1 MKEKRYYEMYQE
13 FYDESLNHHAERIKQ
28 YYKEKRSIGDGENET
43 YNHIVTTIIYKE
55 KTNLIISKQEFSKI
69 RLTYDNRDSLTHPDF
84 PNRIF
89 EKLKPVFN
97 EIDTDITFV
106 AILKDLAE
114 YHALSKLSSN
124 FRHNHQIYRMMYELN
139 DFSEFEVNEFYSPI
153 QSNPLIKKLHKLC
166 DKKKEVETKSEVE
179 TKKINNFNLNKRY
192 EDSFINL
199 YTELSK
205 YIIDPQKTTIKDF
218 KNVFTKNFYS
228 HDSKIYFNCESKLAT
243 LFLDKVRN
251 EKIFK
256 NLTQTKMAKSK
267 MFVSLDDNPFSQTS
281 FSNNIRNSSDKDR
294 EIVDELIQIII
305 APKLK

>member
-28 YYKEKRSIGDGENET
+28 YYKEKRSVGDGESET
-43 YNHIVTTIIYKE
+43 YNHIVTKIIYKE

-97 EIDTDITFV
+97 EIDTNITFD

-114 YHALSKLSSN
+114 YNALTRLSSN
-124 FRHNHQIYRMMYELN
+124 FRHNHQIYSMMYELN
-139 DFSEFEVNEFYSPI
+139 DFSEFEVNEFYSSI
-153 QSNPLIKKLHKLC
+153 QSTPLFKKLHKLC
-166 DKKKEVETKSEVE
+166 YEPAEGETKNDDE
-179 TKKINNFNLNKRY
+179 TKKINNFNLNKRF
-192 EDSFINL
+192 EDSFINV

-205 YIIDPQKTTIKDF
+205 HIIDPQKTTITDF
-218 KNVFTKNFYS
+218 INVFTKGFDL
-228 HDSKIYFNCESKLAT
+228 HDSKIHFNCESKLAA
-243 LFLDKVRN
+243 LFLDEVRKR
-251 EKIFK
+251 KIFK
-256 NLTQTKMAKSK
+256 NLTQIKMAESK
-267 MFVSLDDNPFSQTS
+267 MFVSFDDIPFSQTS

-294 EIVDELIQIII
+294 EIVHELIQIII